1 VIIPIVVSLF
11 MQCPALSHLYARC
24 SRFLFSEL
32 NIYPK
37 PLEYVFMGLRAG
49 IYGGSGYA
57 GAELVRLLAGHPEVG
72 ALGVSSRGYAGR
84 GISEVYPQL
93 AVEGAYVEPEE
104 IDASSLDA
112 AFVAYGHGESA
123 EAVKG
128 LLEAG
133 ARLVVDL
140 SADFRLSDVGVYEE
154 WYGEHPAPAL
164 LGEAHYGLP
173 EVFGAPGGRL
183 VANPGCY
190 PTAAILALAP
200 VVRRVAVRSVTVNA
214 LSGVSG
220 AGAKPSVK
228 THFVTVNESVSAY
241 GISNGSPRHRHT
253 PEIEMMLRRVGK
265 TPEVTF
271 VPHLLP
277 ISRGELETIVVELEE
292 PEELPEAGDV
302 LGWYA
307 EDYEGW
313 GFVEA
318 RVEPP
323 HISHVA
329 NTNRAR
335 LSAAVDPRAGKLLL
349 FAAVDNL
356 LKGAAGAAVQN
367 MNLALGYPE
376 DLGLEHL
383 K

>member
-1 VIIPIVVSLF
+1 V
-11 MQCPALSHLYARC
+11 
-24 SRFLFSEL
+24 
-32 NIYPK
+32 
-37 PLEYVFMGLRAG
+37 GLKVG

-72 ALGVSSRGYAGR
+72 VMGVSSRGYAGR
-84 GISEVYPQL
+84 EIGEVYPQL
-93 AVEGAYVEPEE
+93 AVEGEYVEPEE
-104 IDASSLDA
+104 MDASTLDA

-123 EAVKG
+123 GMVKE
-128 LLEAG
+128 LLGGG
-133 ARLVVDL
+133 ARMVLDL
-140 SADFRLSDVGVYEE
+140 SADFRLPDVEVYEE
-154 WYGEHPAPAL
+154 WYGEHPAPEL

-173 EVFGAPGGRL
+173 EVFGSPQGRL

-200 VVRRVAVRSVTVNA
+200 VVRRIGGMVRSATINA

-220 AGAKPSVK
+220 AGARPSVK
-228 THFVTVNESVSAY
+228 THFVTVNESVSPY
-241 GISNGSPRHRHT
+241 GIVSGSPHHRHT
-253 PEIEMMLRRVGK
+253 PEIEIMLRRVGK
-265 TPEVTF
+265 VPEITF

-277 ISRGELETIVVELEE
+277 ISRGELETIVVELDGG
-292 PEELPEAGDV
+292 LPDAGDV

-313 GFVEA
+313 HFVEA
-318 RVEPP
+318 RSEPP
-323 HISHVA
+323 NIAHVA

-335 LSAAVDPRAGKLLL
+335 LSAAVDRRAGKLLL

-356 LKGAAGAAVQN
+356 LKGAAGGAVQN

>member
-1 VIIPIVVSLF
+1 V
-11 MQCPALSHLYARC
+11 
-24 SRFLFSEL
+24 
-32 NIYPK
+32 
-37 PLEYVFMGLRAG
+37 GLKVG
-49 IYGGSGYA
+49 IYGGGGYA

-72 ALGVSSRGYAGR
+72 ALEVSSRGYAGR

-93 AVEGAYVEPEE
+93 AAQGEYVEPEE

-123 EAVKG
+123 AAVER
-128 LLEAG
+128 LLGAG
-133 ARLVVDL
+133 TRLVVDL
-140 SADFRLSDVGVYEE
+140 SADFRLPDVGVYEE

-164 LGEAHYGLP
+164 LEESHYGLP
-173 EVFGAPGGRL
+173 EVFGAPEGRL

-200 VVRRVAVRSVTVNA
+200 VVGRLGVRSVTINA

-220 AGAKPSVK
+220 AGARPSVK
-228 THFVTVNESVSAY
+228 THFVTANESVSPY
-241 GISNGSPRHRHT
+241 GISGGSPRHRHT
-253 PEIEMMLRRVGK
+253 PEIEMMLRRVGE

-277 ISRGELETIVVELEE
+277 ISRGELETVVVELQDSET
-292 PEELPEAGDV
+292 LPGARDV

-307 EDYEGW
+307 EDYGGW

-318 RVEPP
+318 RPEPP
-323 HISHVA
+323 HVSHVA

-335 LSAAVDPRAGKLLL
+335 LSAAVDARAGKILL

-367 MNLALGYPE
+367 MNLALGFPE

>member
-1 VIIPIVVSLF
+1 
-11 MQCPALSHLYARC
+11 MGG
-24 SRFLFSEL
+24 
-32 NIYPK
+32 
-37 PLEYVFMGLRAG
+37 MGLKVG
-49 IYGGSGYA
+49 VYGGSGYA
-57 GAELVRLLAGHPEVG
+57 GIELVRLLAGHPEVG
-72 ALGVSSRGYAGR
+72 AMSVASRGYVGL
-84 GISEVYPQL
+84 GIGDVYPQL
-93 AVEGAYVEPEE
+93 AVDGVYVAPEE
-104 IDASSLDA
+104 IEASDLDV
-112 AFVAYGHGESA
+112 AFVAYGHAESA
-123 EAVKG
+123 GTVKE
-128 LLEAG
+128 LLRSG
-133 ARLVVDL
+133 THLVIDL
-140 SADFRLSDVGVYEE
+140 SADFRLPHEE
-154 WYGEHPAPAL
+154 LYVEWHGEHPAPEL

-173 EVFGAPGGRL
+173 EVFGVPHGRL

-200 VVRRVAVRSVTVNA
+200 VVRRMGETVRSITINA

-220 AGAKPSVK
+220 AGARPSGK
-228 THFVTVNESVSAY
+228 THFVTVNESVSPY
-241 GISNGSPRHRHT
+241 GIVGGSPRHRHT
-253 PEIEMMLRRVGK
+253 PEIEIMLRRVGEA
-265 TPEVTF
+265 PEVTF

-277 ISRGELETIVVELEE
+277 ISRGELETIVVELDGG
-292 PEELPEAGDV
+292 PPDAGDV

-313 GFVEA
+313 RFVEA
-318 RVEPP
+318 RPEPP

-335 LSAAVDPRAGKLLL
+335 LSAAVDVRADKLLL

>member
-1 VIIPIVVSLF
+1 
-11 MQCPALSHLYARC
+11 
-24 SRFLFSEL
+24 
-32 NIYPK
+32 
-37 PLEYVFMGLRAG
+37 
-49 IYGGSGYA
+49 
-57 GAELVRLLAGHPEVG
+57 LLG
-72 ALGVSSRGYAGR
+72 
-84 GISEVYPQL
+84 
-93 AVEGAYVEPEE
+93 
-104 IDASSLDA
+104 
-112 AFVAYGHGESA
+112 
-123 EAVKG
+123 
-128 LLEAG
+128 AG

-140 SADFRLSDVGVYEE
+140 SADFRLPDVEVYEE
-154 WYGEHPAPAL
+154 WYGEHPAPGL
-164 LGEAHYGLP
+164 LEEAHYGLP
-173 EVFGAPGGRL
+173 EVFGVPEGRL

-200 VVRRVAVRSVTVNA
+200 VVRRLGAGVRSVTVNA

-228 THFVTVNESVSAY
+228 THFVTVNESVSPY
-241 GISNGSPRHRHT
+241 GIVSGAPRHRHT
-253 PEIEMMLRRVGK
+253 PEIEMMLRRVGE
-265 TPEVTF
+265 TPDVTF

-277 ISRGELETIVVELEE
+277 ISRGELETIVVEFEE
-292 PEELPEAGDV
+292 PGRLPAAGDV

-307 EDYEGW
+307 EDYGGW

-318 RVEPP
+318 REEPP

-335 LSAAVDPRAGKLLL
+335 LSAAVDGRAGKLLL

-376 DLGLEHL
+376 DLGLKHL